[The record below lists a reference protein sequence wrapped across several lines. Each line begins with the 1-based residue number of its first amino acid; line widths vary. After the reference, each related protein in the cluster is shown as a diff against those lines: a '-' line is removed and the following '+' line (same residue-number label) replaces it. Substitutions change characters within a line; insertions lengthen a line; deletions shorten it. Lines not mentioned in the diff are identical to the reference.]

1 MERRSCR
8 GSPFRQTAK
17 EGLAAAFCPENRFQ
31 GKKKSRIEMVRDSFY
46 SSLAKGDYLA

>member
-8 GSPFRQTAK
+8 GPPFRQTAK
-17 EGLAAAFCPENRFQ
+17 EGPAAAFCPENLF
-31 GKKKSRIEMVRDSFY
+31 KAKKSRIEMVRDSFY